1 MHSENTRQPTL
12 LHLQTTSIWTN
23 VTNMLSWPSRQLKKT
38 CVPRHCQFKFSQIC
52 LTWLP
57 WSNVNVCLVQS
68 KETSRFGR
76 VTNFSD
82 LSKIIFS
89 GFVMVNNTELCDK
102 LRVLKM
108 LFLFRSATQ
117 TVQIPKYRILWTYSP
132 IFGKVFPIFWKIR
145 FERSLWVQF
154 REHNC
159 FQHCRRSFRRKWP
172 NWPHG
177 SWFRS
182 QDWSWSKKF
191 KSWLRVVF

>member
-1 MHSENTRQPTL
+1 MVLTFTFFHRLQCFSSIRYSKITEILTQRKFGSIMHSENTRQPTL

-108 LFLFRSATQ
+108 LFISF
-117 TVQIPKYRILWTYSP
+117 QICYANCPDPKIQNSVDVFSYFWQSFSHFLKDQVWT
-132 IFGKVFPIFWKIR
+132 
-145 FERSLWVQF
+145 
-154 REHNC
+154 
-159 FQHCRRSFRRKWP
+159 
-172 NWPHG
+172 
-177 SWFRS
+177 
-182 QDWSWSKKF
+182 
-191 KSWLRVVF
+191 